1 MLYYD
6 RIELSERIDLTK
18 SNNSKECM
26 VCHYSYFFRLF
37 EFKNIVCNGCHDLTI
52 LCPTLRDF
60 AIITVKGVGYQ
71 FVIHD
76 FSKSKAIH
84 LLENPVLKDQVRNKS
99 IIHVI
104 FTA

>member
-6 RIELSERIDLTK
+6 SIDLSEKIDLTK
-18 SNNSKECM
+18 SNNNKECI

-37 EFKNIVCNGCHDLTI
+37 EFKNIVCNGYHDLTI
-52 LCPTLRDF
+52 LCPTLRDV
-60 AIITVKGVGYQ
+60 AIITVKGVDYQ

-84 LLENPVLKDQVRNKS
+84 LLENSVLEDQVQKKS